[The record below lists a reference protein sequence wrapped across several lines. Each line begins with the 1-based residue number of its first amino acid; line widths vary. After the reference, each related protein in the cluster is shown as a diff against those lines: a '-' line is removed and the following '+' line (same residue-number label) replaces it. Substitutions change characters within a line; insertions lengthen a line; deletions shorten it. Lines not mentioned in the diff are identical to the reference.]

1 MHLTLFIKILTL
13 DALKEDQ
20 VITEEE
26 TIELLESN
34 RHALIGE
41 DQLRRVSKLMLTRWR
56 SQPIGIRKR
65 QPTPERLQS
74 ISSLFKNVTPES
86 NQHNL
91 I

>member
-26 TIELLESN
+26 TIELLETN

-41 DQLRRVSKLMLTRWR
+41 DQLRRVSKLMLDRWR
-56 SQPIGIRKR
+56 FQPIKYRVRKR
-65 QPTPERLQS
+65 QPIAEILQS
-74 ISSLFKNVTPES
+74 ISLKSRLYF
-86 NQHNL
+86 
-91 I
+91 

>member
-34 RHALIGE
+34 RHALIGWE
-41 DQLRRVSKLMLTRWR
+41 LAKEGFQTVAR
-56 SQPIGIRKR
+56 
-65 QPTPERLQS
+65 
-74 ISSLFKNVTPES
+74 
-86 NQHNL
+86 
-91 I
+91 